1 MFDAVRNNK
10 RIVQVF
16 LALITL
22 PFAFFGVESYVR
34 NAGTG
39 DDVARIGD
47 VKITQQQFQQAMRDQ
62 QERLRTQMGA
72 QFDAKMLDTP
82 EARKT
87 ILDDLVDQQ
96 LLMLEANKKGL
107 FASDE
112 AIRRTIGAIDAF
124 KVDGK
129 FSPERYEA
137 ALRGSGHDAGRFRG
151 APAPGP
157 DPAATRHRCQ
167 PVGRDGAHGQRPH
180 PGHADREARHS
191 GIPPAARRLSR
202 QGQAGRWRG
211 QEVLR
216 REQQAVRDAGAGQ
229 G

>member
-47 VKITQQQFQQAMRDQ
+47 VKVTQQQFQQAMRDQ
-62 QERLRTQMGA
+62 QDRLRTQMGA

-87 ILDDLVDQQ
+87 ILDDLVNQQ
-96 LLMLEANKKGL
+96 LLMLEANKKSL

-112 AIRRTIGAIDAF
+112 AIRRTIDAIDAF
-124 KVDGK
+124 KVNGK
-129 FSPERYEA
+129 FSSERYEA
-137 ALRGSGHDAGRFRG
+137 ALR
-151 APAPGP
+151 
-157 DPAATRHRCQ
+157 
-167 PVGRDGAHGQRPH
+167 
-180 PGHADREARHS
+180 AR
-191 GIPPAARRLSR
+191 
-202 QGQAGRWRG
+202 
-211 QEVLR
+211 V
-216 REQQAVRDAGAGQ
+216 
-229 G
+229 